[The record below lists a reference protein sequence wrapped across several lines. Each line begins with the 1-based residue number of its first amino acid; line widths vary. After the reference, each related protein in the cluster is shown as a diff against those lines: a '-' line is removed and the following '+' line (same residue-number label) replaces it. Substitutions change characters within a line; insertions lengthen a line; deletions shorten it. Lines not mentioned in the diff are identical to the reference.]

1 MLCWYLKNSHL
12 TNKPETNNALIL
24 PWLLSP
30 PFISAL
36 FIWYLKL
43 FKATLY

>member
-24 PWLLSP
+24 PWLLPPP
-30 PFISAL
+30 PFYQCSV
-36 FIWYLKL
+36 YLV
-43 FKATLY
+43 FKAI

>member
-24 PWLLSP
+24 PGPPPPPPPPLLSVLCLSG
-30 PFISAL
+30 I
-36 FIWYLKL
+36 
-43 FKATLY
+43 